1 MSIKISTSVPS
12 QVLTQSPKK
21 CCNGDHKD
29 ANRDWNIAA
38 RSMSCVLAKKA
49 AEVAALPW
57 SNNSLLSTDNLALNK
72 SLVSCD

>member
-1 MSIKISTSVPS
+1 V
-12 QVLTQSPKK
+12 KK

-49 AEVAALPW
+49 AEVATLCQISSMEGGQPP
-57 SNNSLLSTDNLALNK
+57 
-72 SLVSCD
+72 VHR